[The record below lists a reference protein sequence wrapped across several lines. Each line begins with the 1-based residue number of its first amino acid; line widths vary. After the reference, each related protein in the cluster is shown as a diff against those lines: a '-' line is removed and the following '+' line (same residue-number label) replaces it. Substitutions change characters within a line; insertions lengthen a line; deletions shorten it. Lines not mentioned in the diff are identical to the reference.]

1 MRFRGST
8 NKKSVNYAVLSNVIV
23 LLLIG
28 LFLLLFFHTNTI
40 VDVVKEKMN
49 IVIEVED
56 NVSQSEIDQLV
67 TDIKSLPSIL
77 PESVIFIPKKN
88 ALAYM
93 SSSMEKDLGDLG
105 NPFKDVITY
114 NVKSDEYSEKNL
126 ASLAASIKNFP
137 IVKDVFY
144 ENIVIDSVKDNLKN
158 ISFFILIISLIFVGL
173 SVIIMYNTI
182 NLSLYADR
190 FEIKTMEIIGARDGF
205 IRQPYL
211 KLAGKV
217 AFRSFV
223 IAALIIIIV
232 ASSAWFYLDG
242 AASVINWFFIIFTF
256 LIMFIF
262 SLVVNL
268 GATISIVNKYLYSDE
283 NNLYK

>member
-49 IVIEVED
+49 IVIEIKDDTPVAKLDEF
-56 NVSQSEIDQLV
+56 IAQLKAKP
-67 TDIKSLPSIL
+67 III
-77 PESVIFIPKKN
+77 PESVIYIPKKN

-93 SSSMEKDLGDLG
+93 SSSMEEDLGNLG

-114 NVKSDEYSEKNL
+114 NIRSSDYSESNL
-126 ASLAASIKNFP
+126 AKLAEEIKKEP
-137 IVKDVFY
+137 IVRDVFY
-144 ENIVIDSVKDNLKN
+144 ENVVIDSVKDNLKKV
-158 ISFFILIISLIFVGL
+158 SFFILLISLIFVGL

-182 NLSLYADR
+182 HLSLYADR

-217 AFRSFV
+217 AFRSFIIASIV
-223 IAALIIIIV
+223 IILV
-232 ASSAWFYLDG
+232 VSSAWFYLDG
-242 AASVINWFFIIFTF
+242 AASVINWFFIILT
-256 LIMFIF
+256 LTSIFIF
-262 SLVVNL
+262 SLLVNV
-268 GATISIVNKYLYSDE
+268 GATIRIVNKYLYSDV

>member
-49 IVIEVED
+49 IVIEIKD
-56 NVSQSEIDQLV
+56 DTPVSKLDEFIAQLKAKP
-67 TDIKSLPSIL
+67 III
-77 PESVIFIPKKN
+77 PESVIYIPKKN

-93 SSSMEKDLGDLG
+93 SSSMEEDLGNLG

-114 NVKSDEYSEKNL
+114 NIRSSDYSESNL
-126 ASLAASIKNFP
+126 ANLAEEIKKEP
-137 IVKDVFY
+137 IVRDVFY
-144 ENIVIDSVKDNLKN
+144 ENVVIDSVKDNLKKV
-158 ISFFILIISLIFVGL
+158 SFFILLISLIFVGL

-182 NLSLYADR
+182 HLSLYADR

-217 AFRSFV
+217 AFRSFIIASIV
-223 IAALIIIIV
+223 IILV
-232 ASSAWFYLDG
+232 VSSAWFYLDG
-242 AASVINWFFIIFTF
+242 AASVINWFFIILT
-256 LIMFIF
+256 LTSIFIF
-262 SLVVNL
+262 SLLVNV
-268 GATISIVNKYLYSDE
+268 GATIRIVNKYLYSDV

>member
-28 LFLLLFFHTNTI
+28 LFLILFFHTNSIT
-40 VDVVKEKMN
+40 DAVKEKMN
-49 IVIEVED
+49 IVV
-56 NVSQSEIDQLV
+56 EIDDKAAEPQALQIV
-67 TDIKSLPSIL
+67 DKIKSLPSVI

-93 SSSMEKDLGDLG
+93 SSSLESDLKNMG

-114 NVKSDEYSEKNL
+114 NVKSAEYNNKNL
-126 ASLAASIKNFP
+126 ANLATEIKKDTL
-137 IVKDVFY
+137 VRDVFY
-144 ENIVIDSVKDNLKN
+144 ENIVIDSVKENLQRV
-158 ISFFILIISLIFVGL
+158 SYFILLISLIFAGL
-173 SVIIMYNTI
+173 SIIIMYNTI
-182 NLSLYADR
+182 SLSLYADR

-217 AFRSFV
+217 ALRSFIIATVMISIVV
-223 IAALIIIIV
+223 IT
-232 ASSAWFYLDG
+232 AWMYLDG
-242 AASVINWFFIIFTF
+242 AKDVINWFYVLVTF
-256 LIMFIF
+256 VLLFVF
-262 SLVVNL
+262 SVLVNIV
-268 GATISIVNKYLYSDE
+268 ATIRIVNKYLFSNVDY
-283 NNLYK
+283 LYK